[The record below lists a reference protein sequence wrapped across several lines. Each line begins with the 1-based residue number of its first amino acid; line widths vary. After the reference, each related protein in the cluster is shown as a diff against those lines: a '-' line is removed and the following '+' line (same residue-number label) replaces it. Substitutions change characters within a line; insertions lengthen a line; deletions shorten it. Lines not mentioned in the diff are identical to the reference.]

1 VNGFSPGL
9 AVQRKSDTEIERC
22 FSRGVLII

>member
-1 VNGFSPGL
+1 MNGFSPGL

-22 FSRGVLII
+22 FNSGVLII